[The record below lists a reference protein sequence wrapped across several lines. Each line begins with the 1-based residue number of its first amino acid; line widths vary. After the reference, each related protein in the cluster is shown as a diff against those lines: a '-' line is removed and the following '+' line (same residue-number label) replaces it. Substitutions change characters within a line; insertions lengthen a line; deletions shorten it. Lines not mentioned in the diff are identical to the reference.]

1 MRFKNRRQAGEL
13 LAQKLR
19 AYENRSPTIL
29 AVPRGG
35 VEVAYPIWKLLGGVL
50 EVHITRKIGA
60 PQNPELAIGALSPEG
75 YLLLNEDL
83 VRRLHVSREYIQE
96 SSRAAEEE
104 IKRRLQR
111 YRGQV
116 PPPPLEGRLV
126 ILVDDGVAT
135 GFTLRAALRG
145 LKQSRPERL
154 VLAVPVGPPE
164 TLESLSREVDEIHYL
179 SAPPWFE
186 AVGQFYD
193 DFSQVSDEEVME
205 LLRRAANGEQE

>member
-1 MRFKNRRQAGEL
+1 MYPGSISRSLPGRR
-13 LAQKLR
+13 
-19 AYENRSPTIL
+19 
-29 AVPRGG
+29 
-35 VEVAYPIWKLLGGVL
+35 
-50 EVHITRKIGA
+50 
-60 PQNPELAIGALSPEG
+60 
-75 YLLLNEDL
+75 
-83 VRRLHVSREYIQE
+83 
-96 SSRAAEEE
+96 
-104 IKRRLQR
+104 KRRLNAACSGTAAR
-111 YRGQV
+111 CL
-116 PPPPLEGRLV
+116 PPPLEGRLV